1 MIRRMDDSER
11 RHYNCAILPDRIAP
25 VRHLRGF
32 LLLGALL
39 MLGGCDLVLLG
50 PSGDVARQQSE
61 VMITS
66 TVIIAMIIVPVL
78 IAIAVVAWRY
88 RASNRHARYD
98 AKWDHSPQIELLV
111 WAGPLLIIIA
121 VGAISWI
128 GTHQLDPYRPLA
140 QVAAG
145 KPLPPDAEPLDVEVV
160 SLQWKWLFFYP
171 QYGIATVNELAAP
184 VDVPIRF
191 RLTGDTMMDSFFVPA
206 LAGQIYTMPGMQT
219 MLHAVI
225 NKPGDYKGFSANFS
239 GDGFTDMRFTF
250 HGMSGEGFAHWVAKV
265 RAQGG
270 DLDRAA
276 YDRLRQPTRDEPV
289 HYYAHFTPDLYTR
302 ILNRC
307 VDPGQTCMSPMM
319 AGDARGGMPMD
330 AMPGHGHTGE
340 AAHAAAMH

>member
-1 MIRRMDDSER
+1 MGFPDADLRLVVCGRACREAAAAAVRHSTNPESSRRRSLPAMIRRMDDSER

-66 TVIIAMIIVPVL
+66 TVIIALIIV
-78 IAIAVVAWRY
+78 
-88 RASNRHARYD
+88 
-98 AKWDHSPQIELLV
+98 
-111 WAGPLLIIIA
+111 A

-239 GDGFTDMRFTF
+239 GDAITDMRFTF